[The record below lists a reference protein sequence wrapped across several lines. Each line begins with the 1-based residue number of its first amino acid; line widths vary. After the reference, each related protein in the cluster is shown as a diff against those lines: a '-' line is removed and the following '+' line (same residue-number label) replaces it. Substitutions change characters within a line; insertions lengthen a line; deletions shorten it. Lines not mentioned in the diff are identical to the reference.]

1 VLKIAVVMPMTRPW
15 ESSSGPPELPGL
27 IDASVWI
34 TSSIRVPATDSISR
48 PSALITP
55 VVSVE
60 SRPNGLP
67 IASTF
72 CPTSS
77 WCESA
82 SCTGWS
88 GESTSIWSTARS
100 LRGSTPTSRAS

>member
-1 VLKIAVVMPMTRPW
+1 
-15 ESSSGPPELPGL
+15 L
-27 IDASVWI
+27 IEASVWI
-34 TSSIRVPATDSISR
+34 TSSMRVPAIDSISR

-72 CPTSS
+72 WPTSS

-82 SCTGWS
+82 SFTGCS
-88 GESTSIWSTARS
+88 GALAAMRSTARS
-100 LRGSTPTSRAS
+100 LRGSTPTSAAS